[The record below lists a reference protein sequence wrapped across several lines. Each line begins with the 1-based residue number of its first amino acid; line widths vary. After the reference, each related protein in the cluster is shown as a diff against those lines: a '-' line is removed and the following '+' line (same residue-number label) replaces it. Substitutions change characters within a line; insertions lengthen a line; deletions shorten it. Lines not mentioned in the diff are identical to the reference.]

1 MELTKEQAKIIA
13 SVIAADIRKYIDNH
27 RDEYEAWIETE
38 KSEKPLQIIGRKED
52 RLCVND
58 AG

>member
-27 RDEYEAWIETE
+27 RDEYEAWLETE
-38 KSEKPLQIIGRKED
+38 KLEKPLQIIGRKEEK
-52 RLCVND
+52 LCFND
-58 AG
+58 TG

>member
-27 RDEYEAWIETE
+27 RDEYEAWLETE
-38 KSEKPLQIIGRKED
+38 KSEKLPQIIGQKED

>member
-13 SVIAADIRKYIDNH
+13 SMIATDIRAYVDAH
-27 RDEYEAWIETE
+27 RDEYEAWLETE
-38 KSEKPLQIIGRKED
+38 KSENPPQIIGRKED
-52 RLCVND
+52 RLCMND

>member
-13 SVIAADIRKYIDNH
+13 SMIATDIRAYIDAY
-27 RDEYEAWIETE
+27 RDEYEAWLETE
-38 KSEKPLQIIGRKED
+38 KSQKPPHITERKEGK
-52 RLCVND
+52 LILND